1 MPPEE
6 KELLKRSIVLAEE
19 NNQILRA
26 LHKSMRI
33 GRVIKI
39 IYWTIIIGSAVG
51 AFYIFQPYLEQ
62 VINVYGKASGILN
75 GFQ

>member
-51 AFYIFQPYLEQ
+51 AFYIFQPYFEQ
-62 VINVYGKASGILN
+62 VINIYGKASGILN